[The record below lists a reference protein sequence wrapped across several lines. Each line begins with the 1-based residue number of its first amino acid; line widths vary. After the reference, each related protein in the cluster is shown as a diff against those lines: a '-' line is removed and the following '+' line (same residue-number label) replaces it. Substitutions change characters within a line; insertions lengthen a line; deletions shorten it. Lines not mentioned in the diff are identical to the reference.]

1 MYICKCIS
9 SIIII
14 VIKSDLLIQNDMLFF
29 IFKNDNPVT
38 VAHIVVVSVLVQ
50 QCIKPQQNQDI

>member
-29 IFKNDNPVT
+29 IFKNDNPDGNCGT
-38 VAHIVVVSVLVQ
+38 YGSS
-50 QCIKPQQNQDI
+50 